1 MGQINHYLYINY
13 EYYQNEKPPLYSEQ
27 RLISRHANWLGVKK
41 VRMMRE
47 LRKTQTRY
55 RVPGLYSGEFSFT
68 FFNVLGLV
76 TS

>member
-1 MGQINHYLYINY
+1 MIDDFIV
-13 EYYQNEKPPLYSEQ
+13 
-27 RLISRHANWLGVKK
+27 RIRHANWLGVKK

-47 LRKTQTRY
+47 LRKTQTNY
-55 RVPGLYSGEFSFT
+55 RVPGLYSGKFSFT

>member
-1 MGQINHYLYINY
+1 MEGPFHEHIG
-13 EYYQNEKPPLYSEQ
+13 
-27 RLISRHANWLGVKK
+27 LICRHANWLGVKK

-47 LRKTQTRY
+47 LRKTQTHY